1 MGNRRAVAVPVSPST
16 LGEMVSD
23 FAEGIKGTE
32 VDEREWMLALPFAIL
47 PVVAIVQAVL
57 S

>member
-16 LGEMVSD
+16 LWEMVSD

-32 VDEREWMLALPFAIL
+32 VDGREWILALPFAIL